1 MAKRKLPPAERDLRD
16 RVRKRHGFERIT
28 GWAGYKPYHSNGYN
42 IDEIWRKAI
51 EQFESETQGKY
62 TPTGISD
69 PHVMYKKQLKRYLG
83 QHVKVTTY
91 VEGKQVHSVVLDVP
105 STLSEFNRKQG
116 GFWSRHYFLFM
127 DYRNG
132 IQATVAWHEL
142 ADTYPVEQINARAG
156 SVTIAITPET
166 KLEAVK
172 VKQNFR
178 EGISNCFLTPIRN
191 WAEKKLDEVTSKTA
205 TYRYRNI
212 LSKLEG
218 YEAKYFRGV
227 PEAYL
232 QKISNDLQ
240 IDISVEFP
248 LKDAGQYI
256 KVESMKKGLNKFHFK
271 NTRMDHVDLDPN
283 RRYADKK
290 PKHNKLTDRSGPKKV
305 TEEELLAIRDDL
317 DRSGTHYTYTK
328 DKDGCII
335 LIESLLDTWDI
346 GSEYKDAVNAFE
358 KETGLVNYKLDF
370 KADREVSKF
379 IDSGVHYNETKD
391 FVNMDA
397 VDRDALRHID
407 MERAYARF
415 FNCRHYA
422 GFPGK
427 ITDFRECRDVNIEF
441 VRDNLGYYLIANLRT
456 DGVDPMKVQMLNH
469 LRIYR
474 TEETLLEDDTL
485 VSVPLTLPSVELVW
499 LHELGATFDILQ
511 GCWGTRI
518 DFRFPQEF
526 EDKKDGTCRYYSKW
540 TGQQKSFQTHSKIY
554 MAGTEA
560 FFGNILSHMRDK
572 QAGLPTEQKTRVK
585 YFLEDEQTWEGD
597 AAVPRKHVGKGEGV
611 IEYPKDRIL
620 HLAHIAG
627 FITSYQRLAV
637 LEQLFA
643 MDFDKLVRVCV
654 DGIYFYDHP
663 FEMNRQFNSKP
674 DIHLGNAECYSYM
687 TYKTWERYELPS
699 FRKPFNRELFLG
711 AGGNGKTHKNLTD
724 KGFVKPIYIAPSWK
738 LARAK
743 AKEYGCEVSVLAR
756 AYHPVHSLPI
766 IKKHNVLIFDEASM
780 ISQREKDMLFDLYKH
795 AKLIFCGDVGY
806 QLPPIAG
813 NPITHDGFDNIV
825 TLTEN
830 YRFKDDTG
838 HYNTCMRMRGMIDE
852 GASKDQIRDL
862 VKASY
867 RNVGKD
873 RVLELYDPAEDI
885 ILASKHTICDEW
897 TSEFPDNKWKCTEKN
912 QVHAVGEI
920 VLGEPPKGR
929 YEKRHGFTIHSVQGE
944 TYEGKIFI
952 DIRNMF
958 DLTML
963 YTAISRAR
971 RSDQIYIIVGL
982 EDHKTLPGKIYI
994 IESPNTNEVYVG
1006 STFQELEDRFRGHK
1020 APTNKTESKLVIAAG
1035 DATIRLLKEVKCA
1048 SKKDLVED
1056 HERPCIKMYPN
1067 AVNKKLTAGL

>member
-1 MAKRKLPPAERDLRD
+1 
-16 RVRKRHGFERIT
+16 
-28 GWAGYKPYHSNGYN
+28 
-42 IDEIWRKAI
+42 
-51 EQFESETQGKY
+51 
-62 TPTGISD
+62 
-69 PHVMYKKQLKRYLG
+69 
-83 QHVKVTTY
+83 
-91 VEGKQVHSVVLDVP
+91 
-105 STLSEFNRKQG
+105 
-116 GFWSRHYFLFM
+116 
-127 DYRNG
+127 
-132 IQATVAWHEL
+132 
-142 ADTYPVEQINARAG
+142 
-156 SVTIAITPET
+156 
-166 KLEAVK
+166 
-172 VKQNFR
+172 
-178 EGISNCFLTPIRN
+178 
-191 WAEKKLDEVTSKTA
+191 
-205 TYRYRNI
+205 
-212 LSKLEG
+212 
-218 YEAKYFRGV
+218 
-227 PEAYL
+227 
-232 QKISNDLQ
+232 
-240 IDISVEFP
+240 
-248 LKDAGQYI
+248 
-256 KVESMKKGLNKFHFK
+256 
-271 NTRMDHVDLDPN
+271 
-283 RRYADKK
+283 
-290 PKHNKLTDRSGPKKV
+290 
-305 TEEELLAIRDDL
+305 
-317 DRSGTHYTYTK
+317 
-328 DKDGCII
+328 
-335 LIESLLDTWDI
+335 
-346 GSEYKDAVNAFE
+346 
-358 KETGLVNYKLDF
+358 
-370 KADREVSKF
+370 
-379 IDSGVHYNETKD
+379 VHYNETKD
-391 FVNMDA
+391 FVNIDA
-397 VDRDALRHID
+397 VDKDALRHID

-415 FNCRHYA
+415 YNCRHYA

-427 ITDFRECRDVNIEF
+427 ITDFRECRGVNIAF
-441 VRDNLGYYLIANLRT
+441 VRDNLGYYLIENLRM
-456 DGVDPMKVQMLNH
+456 DGMDPAWVRLFHH
-469 LRIYR
+469 LCIYR
-474 TEETLLEDDTL
+474 TEGELLEDDTV

-518 DFRFPQEF
+518 DFRFPQAF

-572 QAGLPTEQKTRVK
+572 QTGLPTEQKTRVR
-585 YFLEDEQTWEGD
+585 YFSEDEQTWEGD
-597 AAVPRKHVGKGEGV
+597 ARVPRKHVGQGEGV

-674 DIHLGNAECYSYM
+674 DIHLGNAECHSYM
-687 TYKTWERYELPS
+687 TYRTWEGTAPPRFRES
-699 FRKPFNRELFLG
+699 FHRELFLG
-711 AGGNGKTHKNLTD
+711 AGGNGKTHRNLID

-780 ISQREKDMLFDLYKH
+780 ISQREKLVLFDIYKH

-813 NPITHDGFDNIV
+813 KPITRDGFDNIV
-825 TLTEN
+825 TLTAN
-830 YRFKDDTG
+830 HRFKDTG
-838 HYNTCMRMRGMIDE
+838 HYETCMRMRNMIDE
-852 GASKDQIRDL
+852 GASKDQIRDF

-885 ILASKHTICDEW
+885 ILASKHLICHEW

-912 QVHAVGEI
+912 QLHAVGEI
-920 VLGEPPKGR
+920 VLGERPKGR

-963 YTAISRAR
+963 YTAVSRAR
-971 RSDQIYIIVGL
+971 QSDQIHIIVGL
-982 EDHKTLPGKIYI
+982 EDHKTRPGKIYI
-994 IESPNTNEVYVG
+994 IESPNTDDVYVG
-1006 STFQELEDRFRGHK
+1006 STFQELEDRFGGHT
-1020 APTNKTESKLVIAAG
+1020 PTNKTQSKIVINAG
-1035 DATIRLLKEVKCA
+1035 DATIRLLKSVECVCER
-1048 SKKDLVED
+1048 DLEY
-1056 HERPCIKMYPN
+1056 HERACIKMYPN